1 MSRFATV
8 LAAVFVSL
16 GLMAGSGPAQ
26 AQGLAL
32 GAEAGATFADF
43 DVSEGDADLGS
54 RTGFRVAG
62 VLRYGFGGMWGVQT
76 GVGYAQKGAED
87 ESLPDFTST
96 FELAYIEI
104 PAFLTLDIPT
114 GPSPLNPRLF
124 AGPQISFESSCEI
137 SGEGEGVSATV
148 DCDADELG
156 ETGIDTKSADFSL
169 VFGGGLDFGLG
180 GPLALTLDGRY
191 DLGLTDINDIEG
203 AESVEIKN
211 RTFAISGGVLLRLP

>member
-1 MSRFATV
+1 MSRFSTV
-8 LAAVFVSL
+8 LVAVFVSL
-16 GLMAGSGPAQ
+16 GLMAGSSPAQ

-43 DVSEGDADLGS
+43 DASEGDADLGS

-62 VLRYGFGGMWGVQT
+62 VLRYGFGGVWGVQT

-87 ESLPDFTST
+87 ESLPDVTST
-96 FELAYIEI
+96 IELAYIEI

-137 SGEGEGVSATV
+137 SSEGEGVSATV
-148 DCDADELG
+148 DCDAEELG
-156 ETGIDTKSADFSL
+156 AFDTKSADFSL

>member
-1 MSRFATV
+1 MSRFATAISSV
-8 LAAVFVSL
+8 FLAVALLAV
-16 GLMAGSGPAQ
+16 AGPAQ
-26 AQGLAL
+26 AQDLSL
-32 GAEAGATFADF
+32 GAEAGVTFADF
-43 DVSEGDADLGS
+43 DVSEDDADLGS

-62 VLRYGFGGMWGVQT
+62 VLRYGFGGMWGIQT

-87 ESLPDFTST
+87 ESAPDFTST

-124 AGPQISFESSCEI
+124 AGPQVSFESSCEI

-148 DCDADELG
+148 DCDAEELG
-156 ETGIDTKSADFSL
+156 EFGFDTKSADFSL

-191 DLGLTDINDIEG
+191 DLGLTDINDIDE
-203 AESVEIKN
+203 AAATEIKN
-211 RTFAISGGVLLRLP
+211 RTFSVSGGVLLRLP